1 MNKNKKLILLL
12 VISMLIWGVTWSSAK
27 VLSDY
32 GSAIS
37 ISYIRFWITIMTL
50 FPAIKLLKIDYQI
63 KKSGWLNV
71 IGAGI
76 CMAVYGLVFFTGLQH
91 GLAGSG
97 GVLVT
102 TLNPIFS
109 FIIGL
114 VISRQIPTKHETIG
128 LGIGVLAG
136 LILLQVWENASGIFS
151 SGNLYFVVAGWIW
164 ALMGK
169 ISSKGGKAGHP
180 ISFTLWLQTTAAVG
194 MTFFVD
200 FTEVATILQNGDTK
214 FWLNII
220 WFSSINSA
228 VATSCFFYATMEL
241 GAEKTSTFIFLVPA
255 GAVLSSWLF
264 LDEPILIHTVIG
276 GALGILAVFVINKKS
291 NQTNNSNY
299 TDSK

>member
-1 MNKNKKLILLL
+1 MEKEKKLVFLL

-27 VLSDY
+27 VLSNY

-37 ISYIRFWITIMTL
+37 IAYIRFWVTIMTL
-50 FPAIKLLKIDYQI
+50 LPAIKLFKIDYNI

-76 CMAVYGLVFFTGLQH
+76 CMAVYGLVFFKGLQN
-91 GLAGSG
+91 GLAGAG

-109 FIIGL
+109 FMIGL
-114 VISRQIPTKHETIG
+114 VISRQLPKKYEGMG
-128 LGIGVLAG
+128 LGIGLLAG
-136 LILLQVWENASGIFS
+136 VVLLQVWENSSDIFA
-151 SGNLYFVVAGWIW
+151 SGNLYFVAAGFIW

-180 ISFTLWLQTTAAVG
+180 IAFSLWLQTTAAIG

-200 FTEVATILQNGDTK
+200 FNEVFTILKQGDTK
-214 FWLNII
+214 FWLNMI

-228 VATSCFFYATMEL
+228 VATSCFFYATMSL
-241 GAEKTSTFIFLVPA
+241 GAEKTSTFVFLVPA
-255 GAVLSSWLF
+255 GAVFSSWLF
-264 LDEPILIHTVIG
+264 LDEPVMLHTILG
-276 GALGILAVFVINKKS
+276 GVLGILAVLVINKKKVE
-291 NQTNNSNY
+291 NA
-299 TDSK
+299 

>member
-1 MNKNKKLILLL
+1 MNKDKKLILLL
-12 VISMLIWGVTWSSAK
+12 IISMLIWGVTWSSAK

-37 ISYIRFWITIMTL
+37 IAYIRFLITITTL
-50 FPAIKLLKIDYQI
+50 LPAIKLLKIDYKV

-71 IGAGI
+71 MGAGI
-76 CMAVYGLVFFTGLQH
+76 CMAVYGLIFFTGLQH

-109 FIIGL
+109 FMIGL
-114 VISRQIPTKHETIG
+114 VISRQLPTKYETIG
-128 LGIGVLAG
+128 LGIGILAG
-136 LILLQVWENASGIFS
+136 MILLELWENASGIFA
-151 SGNLYFVVAGWIW
+151 SGNLYFVAAGAIW

-169 ISSKGGKAGHP
+169 ISSNGGKAAHP
-180 ISFTLWLQTTAAVG
+180 ISFSFWLQTTAAIG

-200 FTEVATILQNGDTK
+200 FDEVFSILQNGDSK
-214 FWLNII
+214 FWLNML

-228 VATSCFFYATMEL
+228 IATSCFFYATMQI

-255 GAVLSSWLF
+255 GAVFSSWVF
-264 LDEPILIHTVIG
+264 LNEPVLLHTLIG
-276 GALGILAVFVINKKS
+276 GALGILAVFVLNKKKK
-291 NQTNNSNY
+291 
-299 TDSK
+299 DKPV